1 MFSRVNSSIL
11 LMSLIIVI
19 CLGNLANAQANLS
32 EGAKVFING
41 IGPIRV
47 GMTVNQA
54 AQAAGTKLVQIQ
66 SGGEEGGCLYFKP
79 QNQPKGV
86 SFMVTNN
93 QIARVDI
100 RENKRITTGK
110 GAKIGDTETRIKS
123 LYPRQIEVTP
133 HKYVQNGH
141 YLTFVPKDNADKNY
155 RVLFETDG
163 TRVTRYRSG
172 KLPEVEFVEGCL

>member
-1 MFSRVNSSIL
+1 
-11 LMSLIIVI
+11 MSLILVI
-19 CLGNLANAQANLS
+19 CLGSWVKAQANLS
-32 EGAKVFING
+32 EESKVFING

-54 AQAAGTKLVQIQ
+54 TQAAGTKLVQTP
-66 SGGEEGGCLYFKP
+66 SGGEENGCLYFQP
-79 QNQPKGV
+79 QRQPKGV
-86 SFMVTNN
+86 SFMVINN
-93 QIARVDI
+93 RIARIDI
-100 RENKRITTGK
+100 RENQRITTAK
-110 GAKIGDTETRIKS
+110 GAKIGDSETRIKS

-141 YLTFVPKDNADKNY
+141 YLTFVPKDNVDKNY
-155 RVLFETDG
+155 RLLFETDG

>member
-11 LMSLIIVI
+11 VMSLIIVL
-19 CLGNLANAQANLS
+19 CLSNLVTAQAKLS
-32 EGAKVFING
+32 EQSKVFING
-41 IGPIRV
+41 IGPIKV

-54 AQAAGTKLVQIQ
+54 SQAAGTKLVQIQ

-79 QNQPKGV
+79 QSEPKGV
-86 SFMVTNN
+86 SFMVTDNK
-93 QIARVDI
+93 IARVDI
-100 RENKRITTGK
+100 QENQRITTGK

-123 LYPRQIEVTP
+123 LYPGQIQVTP
-133 HKYVQNGH
+133 HEYVQKGH
-141 YLTFVPKDNADKNY
+141 YLTFVPKDNVDKNY
-155 RVLFETDG
+155 RLLFETDG

>member
-1 MFSRVNSSIL
+1 MFNRVNSSIL
-11 LMSLIIVI
+11 LMSLIVVI
-19 CLGNLANAQANLS
+19 CLGNLVNAQAKLTDRS
-32 EGAKVFING
+32 QVFINS

-54 AQAAGTKLVQIQ
+54 AQAAGTKLVQIG
-66 SGGEEGGCLYFKP
+66 SGGEEGGCLYFQP
-79 QNQPKGV
+79 QREPKGV
-86 SFMVTNN
+86 SFMVINN
-93 QIARVDI
+93 RIARIDI

-123 LYPRQIEVTP
+123 LYPGQIQVTP

-141 YLTFVPKDNADKNY
+141 YLTFVPKDSVDKNY
-155 RVLFETDG
+155 RLLFETDG
-163 TRVTRYRSG
+163 TRVTQYRAG